1 MLEHLNATPAV
12 PSRVIVLGAGGFVGG
27 QAAARLEADDIS
39 VLRLTRGEVDLLVEG
54 AAEKLAGILES
65 DDCLIMTSA
74 IAPCKNTAMLAD
86 NIAMMSAV
94 CSALEQ
100 SPLAHVVYISS
111 DAVYSDSDE
120 PLGEDSVTAPD
131 NLHGIMHVARELI
144 LKSVLGSVPGDAPLV
159 ILRPSLLY
167 GLDDPHNGY
176 GPNSFRRLAAKGE
189 DITLFGEGEER
200 RDHVLVDDLAEI
212 IRLVVLHR
220 SRGTLTVATGEV
232 VSFKDLAEM
241 VAAQFGTPVAIKGSP
256 RKGPMP
262 HNGYR
267 PFDVSATGA
276 AFPEFHYILPSEGVA
291 RVHAKMTEAG

>member
-54 AAEKLAGILES
+54 AVEKLAGILES

-74 IAPCKNTAMLAD
+74 MAPCKNTAMLAD

-100 SPLAHVVYISS
+100 VPVAHVVYISS

-120 PLGEDSVTAPD
+120 PLGEDSIMAPD
-131 NLHGIMHVARELI
+131 NLHGIMHVVRELM
-144 LKSVLGSVPGDAPLV
+144 LKSVVGGTPLA

-189 DITLFGEGEER
+189 DIILFGEGEER
-200 RDHVLVDDLAEI
+200 RDHVFIDDVAEI
-212 IRLVVLHR
+212 IRLVVLHK
-220 SRGTLTVATGEV
+220 SRGALTVATGEV
-232 VSFKDLAEM
+232 ISFKDMAEM
-241 VAAQFGTPVAIKGSP
+241 VVAQFDAPVAIKGSP

-267 PFDVSATGA
+267 PFDVSAA
-276 AFPEFHYILPSEGVA
+276 REAFPEFRYTLPAEGVA
-291 RVHAKMTEAG
+291 RVHAQMMEAV